1 MKRNVLYEFIHKHR
15 KIEKI
20 IEKYSW
26 KYRQYIINQSFKVL
40 RNTLTKEI

>member
-1 MKRNVLYEFIHKHR
+1 MKRNGVYEFIHKHR

-20 IEKYSW
+20 IKKYSW
-26 KYRQYIINQSFKVL
+26 KYRQYIINEGFKAL

>member
-15 KIEKI
+15 KFEKI

-26 KYRQYIINQSFKVL
+26 KYRQYIINEGLKAL
-40 RNTLTKEI
+40 RKTLTKEI

>member
-26 KYRQYIINQSFKVL
+26 KYRQYIINKCVEAL
-40 RNTLTKEI
+40 RNTLVKEI